1 MPGIEK
7 AVRNFLIH
15 WMLIFTATAGC
26 VASSEGKGD
35 DDAQKTD
42 EVPEPVGAF
51 LEEVSKSSDES
62 SEADTADTDDSG
74 RHFEGTARPAGIQK
88 SEPALPKPDFSRPG
102 ANRMIS
108 VPAGTLLVGS
118 PVQDTLRG
126 NYAEQDLTPVE
137 ITPFEM
143 DALPYPNDPS
153 RPFLTDVTKSE
164 AEHSCSEDGKR
175 LCTELEWEWACK
187 SSDNRR
193 YPSGNTYEEENYPE
207 SDPLLPASPFGAF
220 AMGRILEWTS
230 GSWGT
235 EPDQVERGVAK
246 GYAEGFELTPQRGR
260 RCAARRRLIPDGS
273 ASTVGFR
280 CCSGEVNKA
289 VYTIEPTR
297 PPFSLYTNMKPE
309 KFAQVIRSI
318 PELKAVHD
326 NPRMFSDADI
336 RTVMARRESDRKELA
351 KKGIHFRWKPMRWIP
366 RQGMELWVAVGRSDR
381 HSFIV
386 ALHEVEDNETYIHAS
401 SLVLWG
407 QPLPLALGYR
417 KGHRNEL
424 YWAPCWNCRDGG
436 AVTFDD
442 EKNEVI
448 ITHRW

>member
-1 MPGIEK
+1 MPGIEE

-26 VASSEGKGD
+26 SVSSQSQD
-35 DDAQKTD
+35 DNNLKRT
-42 EVPEPVGAF
+42 ETISEP
-51 LEEVSKSSDES
+51 
-62 SEADTADTDDSG
+62 ADTDTSPKKAFASSDDGSATDRDGAG
-74 RHFEGTARPAGIQK
+74 RHFEGTARPVGMQAR
-88 SEPALPKPDFSRPG
+88 EPVLPKPDFSLPG
-102 ANRMIS
+102 ANQMIS

-118 PVQDTLRG
+118 PVQDTLRV
-126 NYAEQDLTPVE
+126 NYAEQDLAPVE

-153 RPFLTDVTKSE
+153 RPFLTNVTKSE
-164 AEHSCSEDGKR
+164 AERSCAEEGKR

-207 SDPLLPASPFGAF
+207 SSLLEPASPFGVF
-220 AMGRILEWTS
+220 AMGRILEWTL

-235 EPDQVERGVAK
+235 ESDQVERGVAK
-246 GYAEGFELTPQRGR
+246 GYAEGFELSKQRGR
-260 RCAARRRLIPDGS
+260 RCAARWRRIPAGS
-273 ASTVGFR
+273 DPAVGFR
-280 CCSGEVNKA
+280 CCRGEVNKA
-289 VYTIEPTR
+289 VYTIEPVR
-297 PPFSLYTNMKPE
+297 PPFSLYTNMKPD
-309 KFAQVIRSI
+309 KFAQIIQSI

-326 NPRMFSDADI
+326 NPRMFSDSDI
-336 RTVMARRESDRKELA
+336 RTVMARRESDRDDLA
-351 KKGIHFRWKPMRWIP
+351 DKGIHFRWKPMRWIP

-386 ALHEVEDNETYIHAS
+386 ALHEVEDNEVYTHAS
-401 SLVLWG
+401 SLVLWD

-417 KGHRNEL
+417 KGHRNEM

-436 AVTFDD
+436 TVTFDD